1 LFTVSK
7 LRIIKVAG
15 GNVRHGIKSSEKTF
29 STFGEL
35 YFSEV
40 KNGII
45 KGWKKHNRMIVNIIP
60 VMGAIRLYIKE
71 KKDSPIKSLI
81 ISDENY
87 VRVTIEPNT
96 WFAFEG
102 LADKNMLANLASIE
116 HDIYESEN
124 HEFNQDDRVQE
135 D

>member
-1 LFTVSK
+1 MASL
-7 LRIIKVAG
+7 KV
-15 GNVRHGIKSSEKTF
+15 
-29 STFGEL
+29 
-35 YFSEV
+35 
-40 KNGII
+40 
-45 KGWKKHNRMIVNIIP
+45 KKHNRMIVNIIP